1 MRPVLEEEMRVFR
14 VRFYSYDHKFFREV
28 AGDARVGEGVRRGE
42 REGEL
47 QEVVE
52 ESVRKTLSPCV
63 V

>member
-1 MRPVLEEEMRVFR
+1 MRVFR

-28 AGDARVGEGVRRGE
+28 AGDAHVGEGVRRGE

-52 ESVRKTLSPCV
+52 ESVRETLSPCV